1 MTWFKKKELSTE
13 ELNLVEQCRREAEE
27 LYRSGTHHCAEAVL
41 ESIRRRFTP
50 ELPEAVVQSVSGFG
64 GGSGSGCLCGAISG
78 GTVGLGLALKDDK
91 KAITH
96 MTRELHIWFK
106 EQYGVTCCKTIR
118 QTHKGAC
125 PLLTGQVA
133 GKIAEML
140 KNR

>member
-50 ELPEAVVQSVSGFG
+50 ELPEAVVQSVSGLG